1 MRVKN
6 AIISLS
12 VLVILTICTF
22 NCVAAS
28 PVSKQTPDVHSS
40 YAMSASDKEQPV
52 IAILLS
58 NNVTTVNGT
67 VSVYGGIATGE
78 SGALHYI
85 GGATITI
92 QQLSYNGTEWHNL
105 GTLQTLRGK
114 NTGFFVADYTPK
126 VQGYDILRATYD
138 GDSNY
143 APAVSNVVA
152 LIVR

>member
-12 VLVILTICTF
+12 VLATLTICMF
-22 NCVAAS
+22 NSVAAA
-28 PVSKQTPDVHSS
+28 PVSKQTPDVHGS
-40 YAMSASDKEQPV
+40 YAMSASDKVQPV

-58 NNVTTVNGT
+58 DNVTTVNGT
-67 VSVYGGIATGE
+67 VSIYGGIATGE

-85 GGATITI
+85 AGATITI

-105 GTLQTLRGK
+105 GTLQTLTGK
-114 NTGFFVADYTPK
+114 NTGFFVANYTPK
-126 VQGYDILRATYD
+126 VQGYHILRATYD